1 MVRVTSTAW
10 TYLAVLGL
18 VATQQSQQVAAQHF
32 KCHGINY
39 NVRAGPDW

>member
-1 MVRVTSTAW
+1 MVRTLSSTIA
-10 TYLAVLGL
+10 LAALTL
-18 VATQQSQQVAAQHF
+18 AATQSQQVAAQHF